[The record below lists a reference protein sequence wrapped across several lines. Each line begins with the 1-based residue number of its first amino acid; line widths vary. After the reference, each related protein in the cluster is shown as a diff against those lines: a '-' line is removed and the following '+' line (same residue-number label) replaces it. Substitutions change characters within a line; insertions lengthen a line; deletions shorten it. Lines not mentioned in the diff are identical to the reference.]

1 MTPFWDFSIRQTR
14 IAFWRTYGAI
24 GKVWTGAPSRKD
36 APDRVRAVCRREP
49 ETKSR
54 RQTRDVRFPGLY
66 TYQRKERDRA
76 IYRATQ
82 DDPQAHAGQAA
93 TDQAGAPHA
102 HARSRASNW
111 RMAQIGRA
119 GLLQLPRSTRKPR
132 KPRGVPEPHACAL
145 VADPSPPE
153 PAPSTLLDTHAN
165 AGPAMASSTA
175 CAPSISR

>member
-1 MTPFWDFSIRQTR
+1 MTPFWDFTVSDRRGSLSGELT
-14 IAFWRTYGAI
+14 GAI

-49 ETKSR
+49 ETQSR

-93 TDQAGAPHA
+93 ADQAGRPDATAP
-102 HARSRASNW
+102 
-111 RMAQIGRA
+111 
-119 GLLQLPRSTRKPR
+119 
-132 KPRGVPEPHACAL
+132 
-145 VADPSPPE
+145 
-153 PAPSTLLDTHAN
+153 
-165 AGPAMASSTA
+165 
-175 CAPSISR
+175 